1 MLQVERQKKDG
12 KMAGVFRI
20 LSWVILTL
28 GLHVWSYKK
37 RPQDGSILLI
47 GLGATPAPVANC
59 CSIKI
64 FGRMTF

>member
-37 RPQDGSILLI
+37 GHKMAASCSLVWEPLL
-47 GLGATPAPVANC
+47 LL
-59 CSIKI
+59 
-64 FGRMTF
+64 